1 MKNYPN
7 IEKSAFRQGEYVG
20 YANGK
25 VFHIKK
31 SNSTYGNW
39 FAHNQSNYNEQIFA
53 HGLASLSEKLSKVS
67 A

>member
-7 IEKSAFRQGEYVG
+7 IEKSAFRKGEYVG

-31 SNSTYGNW
+31 SNSSFGTW
-39 FAHNQSNYNEQIFA
+39 FAHNQSNNNEQVFA
-53 HGLASLSEKLSKVS
+53 FGLDSLSVNLSKVT

>member
-31 SNSTYGNW
+31 SNSSYGNW
-39 FAHNQSNYNEQIFA
+39 FAHNQSNYNEQVFA
-53 HGLASLSEKLSKVS
+53 YGLASLSDKLSKVS

>member
-7 IEKSAFRQGEYVG
+7 IEKSAFRKGEYEG

-31 SNSTYGNW
+31 SNSSFGTW
-39 FAHNQSNYNEQIFA
+39 FAHNQSNYNEQVFA
-53 HGLASLSEKLSKVS
+53 FGLDSLSNKLSKVT